1 MTSVIDVAGF
11 LTPSEEKVIQAEA
24 DGIERDLG
32 FKLRVL
38 VQNYPETPG
47 KAIAKYWGVDDRTIV
62 LVADPTFGNILNF
75 NIGTG
80 VDLDVPRNFWNRLEG
95 KYGNKFYWQQKGEA
109 NSIMNAV
116 SAIDTCLREEP
127 GRLKC
132 ATVQGE
138 LGEEATSG
146 PYSVAAG
153 KLFKGIP

>member
-1 MTSVIDVAGF
+1 MASSSVWQQLQSASCWSQARPEGVNRPELLPAEMTSVIDVAGF
-11 LTPSEEKVIQAEA
+11 LTPSEVG
-24 DGIERDLG
+24 D
-32 FKLRVL
+32 
-38 VQNYPETPG
+38 
-47 KAIAKYWGVDDRTIV
+47 
-62 LVADPTFGNILNF
+62 LNF